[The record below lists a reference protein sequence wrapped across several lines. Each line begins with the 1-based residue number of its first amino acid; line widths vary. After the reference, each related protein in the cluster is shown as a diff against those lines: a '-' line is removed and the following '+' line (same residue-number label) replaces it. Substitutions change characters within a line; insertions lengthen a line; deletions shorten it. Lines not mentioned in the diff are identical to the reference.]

1 MAISRSKKSEIVSD
15 VSKILADSKTVV
27 FLQFHGIT
35 VGEVAE
41 VRKAL
46 RSADV
51 GYRVAKKTL
60 IKRALLE
67 AGVKGELP
75 VLDGE
80 VALIYGAD
88 LLAPAR
94 EVLEFTKK
102 FKDKLTIL
110 GGVFDGEYKAKADMI
125 SIASIPGIKTLQAQF
140 VQLINSPIQ
149 RFVLALNAIAE
160 KKG

>member
-1 MAISRSKKSEIVSD
+1 MAISKSKKSEIVSD

-35 VGEVAE
+35 VGEVGE

-46 RSADV
+46 RASQV

-60 IKRALLE
+60 IKRALTE
-67 AGVKGELP
+67 AGVTGELP
-75 VLDGE
+75 TLDGE

-94 EVLEFTKK
+94 EILEFTKK

-125 SIASIPGIKTLQAQF
+125 TIASIPGIKTLQAQF

>member
-1 MAISRSKKSEIVSD
+1 MAISKAKKGEIVSD
-15 VSKILADSKTVV
+15 VSKILADSKTIV

-35 VGEVAE
+35 VAEVGE

-46 RSADV
+46 RAADV
-51 GYRVAKKTL
+51 GYRVAKKSL
-60 IKRALLE
+60 IKRALAD
-67 AGVKGELP
+67 AGVTGELP
-75 VLDGE
+75 NLEGE
-80 VALIYGAD
+80 VALISGAD

-102 FKDKLTIL
+102 FKDKLNIL
-110 GGVFDGEYKAKADMI
+110 GGVFEGAYKSKAEMLT
-125 SIASIPGIKTLQAQF
+125 IASIPGIKTLQAQF

>member
-1 MAISRSKKSEIVSD
+1 MAISKSKKGEIVSD

-35 VGEVAE
+35 VGEVGE
-41 VRKAL
+41 VRRAL
-46 RSADV
+46 RAAGV
-51 GYRVAKKTL
+51 GYRVAKKSL
-60 IKRALLE
+60 IKRALTD
-67 AGVKGELP
+67 AGVTGELP
-75 VLDGE
+75 NLEGE
-80 VALIYGAD
+80 VALISGAD

-94 EVLEFTKK
+94 EILEFTKK
-102 FKDKLTIL
+102 FKEKLTIL
-110 GGVFDGEYKAKADMI
+110 GGVFDGMYKSKAEMLT
-125 SIASIPGIKTLQAQF
+125 IASIPGIKTLQAQF